1 MSEETE
7 KETIAEDSSTASEES
22 AAVENAEAVAE
33 VVTAEEPVAAPVAE
47 TEAVQAPA
55 PAPKAQKNAP
65 KVAVSGA
72 AKDDVLLS
80 ACVFKNVYARKS
92 LTIHHVQRRLAEL
105 GYRDA
110 GSDKDGWYGDLTKR
124 AVAAFQKDAKLGESG
139 IIDAATLEAIFDG
152 DPYVSVI
159 LN

>member
-72 AKDDVLLS
+72 DKDDVLLS
-80 ACVFKNVYARKS
+80 KCVFKNVYSRKS

-110 GSDKDGWYGDLTKR
+110 GSDKDGWYGDKTKS
-124 AVAAFQKDAKLGESG
+124 AVAAFQKDRKLGESG